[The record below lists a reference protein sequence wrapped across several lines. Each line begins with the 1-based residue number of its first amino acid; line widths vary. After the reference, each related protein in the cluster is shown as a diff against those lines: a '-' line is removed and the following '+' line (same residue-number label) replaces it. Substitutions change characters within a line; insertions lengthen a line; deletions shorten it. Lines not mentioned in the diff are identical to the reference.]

1 MRFFILVMPL
11 LALAAPAAA
20 QSFRGH
26 NTKAPLSYS
35 ADRTEGSLRD
45 DRAIFSGNVIVRQ
58 DDLTLN
64 AARITVAFVD
74 GKSKTSINRIDAAGG
89 VFVRRGAETAQGI
102 FAVYDPTSKLITVVG
117 DVTLTQNGSIARG
130 ERLVIDLDTGR
141 AILSGGGAPS
151 DGASSTPGAG
161 RVTGTFTVPTRTN

>member
-1 MRFFILVMPL
+1 MRFSILLLPV

-26 NTKAPLSYS
+26 NTKAPISYS

-58 DDLTLN
+58 EDLTLN

-74 GKSKTSINRIDAAGG
+74 AKAKTSINRIDAAGG
-89 VFVRRGAETAQGI
+89 VFVKRGGESAQGS
-102 FAVYDPTSKLITVVG
+102 FAVYDPTLKLITVVG
-117 DVTLTQNGSIARG
+117 DVTLTQNGNTARG

-141 AILSGGGAPS
+141 AVLAGGGVSGGNTQGS
-151 DGASSTPGAG
+151 G
-161 RVTGTFTVPTRTN
+161 RVSGTFTVPSRTN